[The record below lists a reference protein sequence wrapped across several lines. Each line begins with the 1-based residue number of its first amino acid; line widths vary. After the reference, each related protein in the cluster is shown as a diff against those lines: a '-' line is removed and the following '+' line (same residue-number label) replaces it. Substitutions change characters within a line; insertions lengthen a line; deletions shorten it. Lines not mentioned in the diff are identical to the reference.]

1 MRIPRIFTEQALN
14 LDARIS
20 LQGDAANHLLK
31 VLRMKA
37 GRALVLFNGDG
48 KEYPATIESCDKKT
62 ALLHINQVVDSP
74 RKSPLHTEL
83 AIGVSRGDRMD
94 WVLQKA
100 TELGVSRIVPLFTEH
115 CEVKLN
121 PQRQQKKQA
130 QWQKLIQS
138 SCEQCRRNTLPEL
151 AQACDLPYYLQQV
164 ASEKR
169 FVLHHRHSQTLAQQP
184 TAPSSVSLLIG
195 PEGGL
200 SSYEINAAIDRQFT
214 ALSLGPRVLRTETA
228 PLVALSL
235 LQYCWGDLA

>member
-1 MRIPRIFTEQALN
+1 MRIPRIYTDQALPLN
-14 LDARIS
+14 TCIALHADAS
-20 LQGDAANHLLK
+20 NHLLK

-37 GRALVLFNGDG
+37 GRELILFNGDG
-48 KEYPATIESCDKKT
+48 KEYPAKIDSCDKKT
-62 ALLHINQVVDSP
+62 AYVRVHSIENTQ
-74 RKSPLHTEL
+74 RESPLHTEL
-83 AIGVSRGDRMD
+83 AIGISRGDRMD

-100 TELGVSRIVPLFTEH
+100 TELGASRIVPLITER

-121 PQRQQKKQA
+121 AERQQKKHL

-138 SCEQCRRNTLPEL
+138 SCEQCQRNTLPMLSLPMPLSQYLE
-151 AQACDLPYYLQQV
+151 QAD
-164 ASEKR
+164 SEKR
-169 FVLHHRHSQTLAQQP
+169 FVLHHRHAATLEKS
-184 TAPSSVSLLIG
+184 PSPASVSLLIG

-200 SSYEINAAIDRQFT
+200 SDSEINQAEAAHFT

>member
-1 MRIPRIFTEQALN
+1 MRIPRIFTEQN
-14 LDARIS
+14 LSLDTHIS

-37 GRALVLFNGDG
+37 GRQLILFNGDG
-48 KEYPATIESCDKKT
+48 REYPATIESCDKKT
-62 ALLHINQVVDSP
+62 AVLRVNGEIERP
-74 RKSPLHTEL
+74 RESPLHTEL
-83 AIGVSRGDRMD
+83 AIGISRGDRMD

-121 PQRQQKKQA
+121 AERKQKKHA

-138 SCEQCRRNTLPEL
+138 SCEQCQRNTLPEIIPPLEL
-151 AQACDLPYYLQQV
+151 ADYLHQV
-164 ASEKR
+164 DSEKR
-169 FVLHHRHSQTLAQQP
+169 FVLHHRHAQTLASQ
-184 TAPSSVSLLIG
+184 APPKSVSLLIG

-200 SSYEINAAIDRQFT
+200 SSDEISATTRYQFT
-214 ALSLGPRVLRTETA
+214 PLSLGPRVLRTETA